1 MKRLLLIT
9 LIFTFSYAENKLP
22 EREKIPERGA
32 FPERGEIPE
41 RGTFPDRNKLPERGD
56 YSMNNAVNII
66 PLEDFF
72 RNPEMSSFQLSPNGK
87 YISYMKPWEDGNRM
101 MNVYVR
107 PIGSDE
113 EVRITGAS
121 KRSLYGY
128 FWLNENRIAYV
139 QDEGGDEN
147 IHIYAVNI
155 DGSNNIDL
163 TPFENIQARITDD
176 LEDNPDYML
185 GALNKRNPRIHDVYR
200 MNVNSGEMEMIA
212 ENPGNIQGWMT
223 DNEGKL
229 RIATTSDGV
238 NTSLLYRENETED
251 FKPILTTNFKESV
264 SPLYF
269 TFDNQELYVASNR
282 GRDKSAI
289 FKFDLETAKEGEL
302 IFENDEVDVY
312 GLMRSKKRKKIT
324 GVSYTTDKRQMHFF
338 DEWRENLQNKLESK
352 LKGVEVA
359 ISDLSKDETKAIV
372 VTYSDR
378 SRGTYYYYD
387 IEKDI
392 LNKLAD
398 LSPWL
403 DEEDMAFM
411 KPISYKSR
419 DGLTI
424 PGYLTLP
431 LNYKQGDRIPVV
443 VNPHGG
449 PWARDNWGFNSQV
462 QFLANRG
469 YAVLQMNFRG
479 SVGYGREFWE
489 ISFKQWGKTM
499 QDDITDGVN
508 WLIDE
513 GIADPD
519 RIGIYGASYGGYA
532 TLAGLAFTPDV
543 YACGVDYVGVSN
555 IFTLLETLPP
565 YWELGR
571 QMMYEMIGDP
581 DTEKELLKAASPLF
595 HIDKIKA
602 PLFVAQ
608 GANDPRVKQAESDQI
623 VEALEAKG
631 IDVPYMLKEDEGH
644 GFYNE
649 QNQFDFYRE
658 MIKFLDKHLK
668 Q

>member
-1 MKRLLLIT
+1 MNYVILII
-9 LIFTFSYAENKLP
+9 LFFI
-22 EREKIPERGA
+22 
-32 FPERGEIPE
+32 GE
-41 RGTFPDRNKLPERGD
+41 
-56 YSMNNAVNII
+56 YSMAGNTMI
-66 PLEDFF
+66 PLKDFF
-72 RNPEMSSFQLSPNGK
+72 RNPEMSSFSLSPDGK
-87 YISYMKPWEDGNRM
+87 HISYMKPWEEGNRM

-107 PIGSDE
+107 PINSNDE
-113 EVRITGAS
+113 IRITDAS

-128 FWLNENRIAYV
+128 FWINDNRIAYV
-139 QDEGGDEN
+139 QDKGGDEN
-147 IHIYAVNI
+147 IHIYAVDI
-155 DGSNNIDL
+155 DGKNNIDL

-176 LEDNPDYML
+176 LEDDPNFML
-185 GALNKRNPRIHDVYR
+185 VALNKRNPQIHDVYR
-200 MNVNSGEMEMIA
+200 LNVNNGDMDMIA
-212 ENPGNIQGWMT
+212 ENPGNISGWGT
-223 DNEGKL
+223 DHDGKL

-238 NTSLLYRENETED
+238 NTGLLYRENEEDD
-251 FKPILTTNFKESV
+251 FKSILTTNFKESV
-264 SPLYF
+264 SPLFF
-269 TFDNQELYVASNR
+269 TFDNKELYVSSNR

-302 IFENDEVDVY
+302 IFEHDEVDVY
-312 GLMRSKKRKKIT
+312 GLMSSKKRKVIT
-324 GVSYTTDKRQMHFF
+324 GVSYTTDKRQIHFF
-338 DEWRENLQNKLESK
+338 DKWRENLQSTLESQ

-359 ISDLSKDETKAIV
+359 ISGLSKDETKAIV

-387 IEKDI
+387 IENDN
-392 LNKLAD
+392 LTKLAD

-403 DEEDMAFM
+403 NEDDMAFM
-411 KPISYKSR
+411 KPIKYKSR

-431 LNYKQGDRIPVV
+431 LDYKKGEKLPVII
-443 VNPHGG
+443 NPHGG
-449 PWARDNWGFNSQV
+449 PWARDNWGFNPEI

-508 WLIDE
+508 WLIEE

-519 RIGIYGASYGGYA
+519 RIAIYGASYGGYA
-532 TLAGLAFTPDV
+532 TLAGLTFTPDI

-571 QMMYEMIGDP
+571 QMMYEMIGNP
-581 DTEKELLKAASPLF
+581 ETEKELLEAASPLF

-602 PLFVAQ
+602 PLLVAQ

-623 VEALEAKG
+623 VDALKAKG
-631 IDVPYMLKEDEGH
+631 IDVPYILKEDEGH

-649 QNQFDFYRE
+649 ENQFDFYQE
-658 MIKFLDKHLK
+658 MEKFLNKHLMN
-668 Q
+668 

>member
-185 GALNKRNPRIHDVYR
+185 VAINKRNPRIHDVYH

-668 Q
+668 

>member
-1 MKRLLLIT
+1 MNYVILII
-9 LIFTFSYAENKLP
+9 LFFI
-22 EREKIPERGA
+22 
-32 FPERGEIPE
+32 GE
-41 RGTFPDRNKLPERGD
+41 
-56 YSMNNAVNII
+56 YSMAGNTMI
-66 PLEDFF
+66 PLKDFF
-72 RNPEMSSFQLSPNGK
+72 RNPEMSSFSLSPDGK
-87 YISYMKPWEDGNRM
+87 HISYMKPWEEGNRM

-107 PIGSDE
+107 PIDSNDE
-113 EVRITGAS
+113 IRITDAS

-128 FWLNENRIAYV
+128 FWINDNRIAYV
-139 QDEGGDEN
+139 QDKGGDEN
-147 IHIYAVNI
+147 IHIYAVDI
-155 DGSNNIDL
+155 DGKNNIDL

-176 LEDNPDYML
+176 LEDDPNFML
-185 GALNKRNPRIHDVYR
+185 VALNKRNPQIHDVYR
-200 MNVNSGEMEMIA
+200 LNVNNGDMDMIA
-212 ENPGNIQGWMT
+212 ENPGNISGWGT
-223 DNEGKL
+223 DHDGKL

-238 NTSLLYRENETED
+238 NTGLLYRENEEDD
-251 FKPILTTNFKESV
+251 FKSILTTNFKESV
-264 SPLYF
+264 SPLFF
-269 TFDNQELYVASNR
+269 TFDNKELYVSSNR

-302 IFENDEVDVY
+302 IFEHDEVDVY
-312 GLMRSKKRKKIT
+312 GLMSSKKRKVIT
-324 GVSYTTDKRQMHFF
+324 GVSYTTDKRQIHFF
-338 DEWRENLQNKLESK
+338 DKWRENLQSTLESQ

-359 ISDLSKDETKAIV
+359 ISGLSKDETKAIV

-387 IEKDI
+387 IENDN
-392 LNKLAD
+392 LTKLAD

-403 DEEDMAFM
+403 NEDDMAFM
-411 KPISYKSR
+411 KPIKYKSR

-431 LNYKQGDRIPVV
+431 LDYKKGEKLPVV
-443 VNPHGG
+443 INPHGG
-449 PWARDNWGFNSQV
+449 PWARDNWGFNPEI

-508 WLIDE
+508 WLIEE

-519 RIGIYGASYGGYA
+519 RIAIYGASYGGYA
-532 TLAGLAFTPDV
+532 TLAGLTFTPDI

-571 QMMYEMIGDP
+571 QMMYEMIGNP
-581 DTEKELLKAASPLF
+581 DTEKELLEAASPLF

-602 PLFVAQ
+602 PLLVAQ

-623 VEALEAKG
+623 VDALKAKG
-631 IDVPYMLKEDEGH
+631 IDVPYILKEDEGH

-649 QNQFDFYRE
+649 ENQFDFYQE
-658 MIKFLDKHLK
+658 MEKFLNKHLMN
-668 Q
+668 